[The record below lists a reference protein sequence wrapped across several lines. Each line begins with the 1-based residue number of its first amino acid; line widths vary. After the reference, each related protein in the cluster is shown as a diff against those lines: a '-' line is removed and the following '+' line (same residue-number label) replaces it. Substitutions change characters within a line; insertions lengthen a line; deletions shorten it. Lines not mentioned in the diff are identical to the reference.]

1 NRHEARF
8 NRLEEE
14 NKGLQLERS
23 NLEREIKDAEGK
35 MEKYEEQ
42 QMSVRNNREYDA
54 LTKEIEGQKR
64 VSETSQSGR
73 EEIENRVE
81 AIDPEIEIAEQR
93 LEEVRELYEEKKEN
107 LDQVVKETEKEEAML
122 IKKRDEVEEDIS
134 DRYLRSYKRL
144 RNGLS
149 NGLAVVPM
157 EKGAALGMA
166 LPPQTQV
173 EVRHKNRIIIDENSG
188 RIVVHP
194 SFFETAEKQLS
205 L

>member
-1 NRHEARF
+1 
-8 NRLEEE
+8 
-14 NKGLQLERS
+14 
-23 NLEREIKDAEGK
+23 

-54 LTKEIEGQKR
+54 LTKEIESQKQII
-64 VSETSQSGR
+64 ENSQSRR
-73 EEIENRVE
+73 EEIENRLE
-81 AIDPEIEIAEQR
+81 AIEPEIEMAKQR
-93 LEEVRELYEEKKEN
+93 LEEVRELYEEKQKN

-122 IKKRDEVEEDIS
+122 IKKRDEVEEEIS